1 MKMEIIK
8 DEDIK
13 PPYSPWSWIYYFY
26 CPMFFLFPTSYLFTV
41 ILNQNKIFHAL
52 SGIPHNIVT
61 NTHNSL
67 KNFNKTIKQPFRN
80 ISTLSFSTSVQKW
93 HQVAASP
100 ARNNL
105 SVISSRTILPLISI
119 DFSYLFICSFV
130 TWIEVK
136 ITKCSISHCMQKF
149 FIFFMAWLEKKLFT
163 DFFTWEFHHWERT
176 KNCYKK

>member
-1 MKMEIIK
+1 MKILNHHTLLEVEFII
-8 DEDIK
+8 
-13 PPYSPWSWIYYFY
+13 
-26 CPMFFLFPTSYLFTV
+26 FTV
-41 ILNQNKIFHAL
+41 PCFFFFQHQICSQSVVLNQNKIFHAL
-52 SGIPHNIVT
+52 SGIPQYNIVT

-80 ISTLSFSTSVQKW
+80 ISTLSFSKSVQKW

-105 SVISSRTILPLISI
+105 SVISSKTILPLISI

-163 DFFTWEFHHWERT
+163 DFFTWELHHWERT